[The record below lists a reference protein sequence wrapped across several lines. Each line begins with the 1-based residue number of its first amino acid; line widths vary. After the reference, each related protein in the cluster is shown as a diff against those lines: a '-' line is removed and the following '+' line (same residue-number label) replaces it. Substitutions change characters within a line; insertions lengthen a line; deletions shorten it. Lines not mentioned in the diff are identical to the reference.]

1 MMVRVHAT
9 RLMPV
14 GEVALWN
21 EGRIAWRGLLGSLVT
36 GVEFDCVSL
45 NQVDAVKFE
54 RLLSGWGPGEVLS
67 AIAGWWCCEDA

>member
-1 MMVRVHAT
+1 MVRVHAT
-9 RLMPV
+9 RLMPL

-21 EGRIAWRGLLGSLVT
+21 GGRIAWRGLLGASVI

-45 NQVDAVKFE
+45 NQTDAMKLE
-54 RLLSGWGPGEVLS
+54 RLLRGRSRTDVLG

>member
-1 MMVRVHAT
+1 MVRVHAR

-21 EGRIAWRGLLGSLVT
+21 EGRVAWRGLLGAVVT

-45 NQVDAVKFE
+45 NVADAVKLE
-54 RLLSGWGPGEVLS
+54 RLLRGRGGSEVL
-67 AIAGWWCCEDA
+67 ATIAGWWRCEDA